1 MELHVGTA
9 MNIASTAESLLESA
23 TVAARDATEAT
34 FADMVRD
41 MRIMQHRIAKALA
54 ELGEESA

>member
-23 TVAARDATEAT
+23 ALAAKEQTEAT